1 MIKKI
6 LNAFLVLIVVLS
18 VTGFKSN
25 QSTTINV
32 TIEDKTSNVNI
43 KVGDILTYLLANEE
57 YSFKIIDISEK
68 KVIIVVNKYGLS
80 NRGNLLSKERT
91 FIIEKNKKLKL
102 HTQTTDYQEYIIFK
116 Y

>member
-68 KVIIVVNKYGLS
+68 EVIIVVNKYGLS
-80 NRGNLLSKERT
+80 NKGNLLSKERT
-91 FIIEKNKKLKL
+91 FIIEKNIKLKL

>member
-32 TIEDKTSNVNI
+32 TIDDKTSNVDI
-43 KVGDILTYLLANEE
+43 KVGDILTYSLLGEE
-57 YSFKIIDISEK
+57 YSFKITDISEK
-68 KVIIVVNKYGLS
+68 KVVIVVNKYGLS
-80 NRGNLLSKERT
+80 DMGNLLSKERT

-102 HTQTTDYQEYIIFK
+102 HTQPTDYQKFIIFK